1 MPRVQTEAPATTAA
15 PAPTVIVERPPP
27 GLARGQYA
35 WPAWGIALLGT
46 FAVVAAS
53 LYLITRWRRSRSRR

>member
-15 PAPTVIVERPPP
+15 PAPTIVVERPPA

-35 WPAWGIALLGT
+35 WPAWGILLLGGL
-46 FAVVAAS
+46 AVVATG
-53 LYLITRWRRSRSRR
+53 LYLITRWRRSRLRQ